1 MALGPFGSVAAADR
15 VELLGGMRLTR
26 KFIAALV
33 IGVAIV
39 ALVQGYLDYQRE
51 RDVFD
56 RQMRAEAA
64 ALGRA
69 LARGVADV
77 WYRDGEAAARDFL
90 ITATNQSERIQ
101 ARWIWPDTKG
111 HDAPRAPREA
121 LDPMMQD
128 QVVTIPDASRFVLL
142 TYIPVDV
149 PGEPPRR
156 GGLEISQSMEPLDTY
171 IRDSLRNQIAGSVGT
186 IAIAAVLALAL
197 GVMFI
202 GRPISRLAAKARRVG
217 TGDLSGPLKLTQRDE
232 LGELANEINLM
243 CERLADEQDAR
254 ARATEQLRH
263 ADRLTT
269 VGKLASGLAHE
280 LGTPLNV
287 VSGRARLIADRE
299 VEGEDALD
307 SARIIS
313 EQGERMTALIRQLL
327 DFARPR
333 APKPAPVNITTLAGR
348 VCQLVQT
355 IARKASVVLVPPV
368 PDEALRVEADDGQL
382 TQVLTNLIVNAI
394 QAIGERGTVA
404 ITARTVEQAPPPYV
418 SATGSAGRNW
428 MAIEVRDTGA
438 GMDDATRERIFEP
451 FFTTKQV
458 GDGTGLG
465 LSVSWGIVREHGG
478 WIDVQSSLNGGST
491 FTVYLPMERPRT
503 TTGPLG
509 SLVAL
514 PTATAGAR
522 GVA

>member
-1 MALGPFGSVAAADR
+1 MALGPFGSVVAVDR

-77 WYRDGEAAARDFL
+77 WTRDGEAAARDFL

-121 LDPMMQD
+121 LEPMMQD
-128 QVVTIPDASRFVLL
+128 QVVTIPDASRFILL

-149 PGEPPRR
+149 PGDPPRR
-156 GGLEISQSMEPLDTY
+156 GGLEISQSMEPLDNY

-217 TGDLSGPLKLTQRDE
+217 TGDLSGPLELTQRDE

-243 CERLADEQDAR
+243 CERLADERGAR
-254 ARATEQLRH
+254 EQATEQLRH

-287 VSGRARLIADRE
+287 VAGRAKLIASRE
-299 VEGEDALD
+299 VEGQEVLD
-307 SARIIS
+307 SARIVA
-313 EQGERMTALIRQLL
+313 EQADRMTALIRQLL

-333 APKPAPVNITTLAGR
+333 ALQKAPVNVVRLAER
-348 VCQLVQT
+348 VCDLVAT
-355 IARKASVVLVPPV
+355 IARKANVTLVKPTAT
-368 PDEALRVEADDGQL
+368 EELRVEADDSQL
-382 TQVLTNLIVNAI
+382 VQVLANLVVNAI
-394 QAIGERGTVA
+394 HATPEGGEVELTTRSVTE
-404 ITARTVEQAPPPYV
+404 TAPAYV
-418 SATGSAGRNW
+418 DSAATSW
-428 MAIEVRDTGA
+428 MAIAVRDTGS
-438 GMDDATRERIFEP
+438 GMDDATRHRIFEP
-451 FFTTKQV
+451 FFTTKEV

-478 WIDVQSSLNGGST
+478 WIDVQTAVDQGST
-491 FTVYLPMERPRT
+491 FTVYLP
-503 TTGPLG
+503 LG
-509 SLVAL
+509 LAL
-514 PTATAGAR
+514 GTAS
-522 GVA
+522 